1 MKKDLNKTQLL
12 KESLVITF
20 LIMLATLGLQFF
32 PLNFEVAK
40 TIKEEFSDFD
50 VYDIIYS
57 GDANGNHTRDSNI
70 IIFQVATSR
79 EEIAHQL
86 ELLQKFKPAVI
97 GVDLTFIGHSDNLQA
112 DSLLEQQLLM
122 PNVVTG
128 NRIEIDSNNNV
139 QKLTPNFFDG
149 SNVDHSGY
157 FNFWGDEIS
166 VVRYYPP
173 FLEIN
178 NRWQYAFTSRIAE
191 KYNGSAFSLLK
202 KKSAKF
208 QVINY
213 RGNVESYTSFVDGR
227 YDTTQLGEIIKDKI
241 VLLGVLH
248 KHFPLVL
255 EDLHFTPLNEKING
269 KSFPDMYG
277 VVIQANILSMILSGS
292 YITSVA
298 RIWSFAIA
306 VLLTF
311 LLVHFQLN
319 LHYKDKRPS
328 DLWFFLMQII
338 IIFILVY
345 IFLAIYKYMHYKIFV
360 FPIIMPIV
368 LCIEVIEI
376 YKFLIS
382 RFFRKSKYK
391 SIYINHK

>member
-1 MKKDLNKTQLL
+1 MNKDLNKSQLF

-20 LIMLATLGLQFF
+20 LIMLATLGLQYF

-57 GDANGNHTRDSNI
+57 GEGNGSHTRDSNI
-70 IIFQVATSR
+70 VIFQVADSR
-79 EEIAHQL
+79 QEIAQEL
-86 ELLQKFKPAVI
+86 QLLQKYKPAVI

-112 DSLLEQQLLM
+112 DSLLEQQLMM

-139 QKLTPNFFDG
+139 QKLVPNFFDG
-149 SNVDHSGY
+149 LNFDNSGY
-157 FNFWGDEIS
+157 FNFWGGEIS

-173 FLEIN
+173 FLQIN
-178 NRWQYAFTSRIAE
+178 NRLQYAFTSRIVE
-191 KYNGSAFSLLK
+191 KYDSSAFLVLRNEFT
-202 KKSAKF
+202 KF
-208 QVINY
+208 QIINY
-213 RGNVESYTSFVDGR
+213 RGNVESYTSFINGR
-227 YDTTQLGEIIKDKI
+227 YDTAQLGEKIKDKI

-248 KHFPLVL
+248 KQFPLVL

-292 YITSVA
+292 YITAVA
-298 RIWSFAIA
+298 RIWSYLIA
-306 VLLTF
+306 VFLTF
-311 LLVHFQLN
+311 LLVHFQLK
-319 LHYKDKRPS
+319 LHYKGKRPS
-328 DLWFFLMQII
+328 DLWFFLMQIV

-345 IFLAIYKYMHYKIFV
+345 IFLAIYEFLHYKILV
-360 FPIIMPIV
+360 FPIVMPIV
-368 LCIEVIEI
+368 LCIEVIES
-376 YKFLIS
+376 YKFFIT
-382 RFFRKSKYK
+382 RFFKKSNYK